1 MTLKPSEGLCV
12 FDNQDCESI
21 GRFIQILSFFFIHR
35 QQRREQAELLLG
47 RICERMQARTPKD
60 QVAKVREDSSQ
71 IKSYFRNTN
80 ASKTGSNTDSDFPIE
95 LVEHEID
102 LRTRG
107 TNEHKCTLVFN
118 KLLKMG
124 VGARDRLKK
133 TAKIRAY
140 DKLKTMTRDTP
151 REYLVIKPTRDGL
164 WKAVDKST
172 NNQ

>member
-1 MTLKPSEGLCV
+1 MNRLVDSLI
-12 FDNQDCESI
+12 F
-21 GRFIQILSFFFIHR
+21 FLFFFIHR
-35 QQRREQAELLLG
+35 QRREQVELLLS
-47 RICERMQARTPKD
+47 RICERMRSRIPKD
-60 QVAKVREDSSQ
+60 QLAKAREDSSQ

-80 ASKTGSNTDSDFPIE
+80 VSKSSNIPDSTDFPIE

-140 DKLKTMTRDTP
+140 ENLKVMTRDIP
-151 REYLVIKPTRDGL
+151 REYLIIKPTHDGL
-164 WKAVDKST
+164 WKAVEKSS
-172 NNQ
+172 NN